1 MQSSW
6 PPQVIG
12 DLTVRF
18 PWHTPSLSTAE
29 DAAEADA
36 EAGEIDN
43 QTAPPS
49 RHSVSSGSSSG
60 GSCLTLL
67 VYLLFSSAGTFK
79 GCLTTNYLSLCMNW
93 KL

>member
-1 MQSSW
+1 M
-6 PPQVIG
+6 IG

-43 QTAPPS
+43 QNVSPS
-49 RHSVSSGSSSG
+49 RHSVSSGSWWW
-60 GSCLTLL
+60 LL
-67 VYLLFSSAGTFK
+67 NFTCVSFVQ
-79 GCLTTNYLSLCMNW
+79 
-93 KL
+93 